1 MQNNKKD
8 IRAAMMKRR
17 RNLDNGSVLALSDII
32 QKRIVES
39 RFFKESS
46 VIMAYMPIQNEIR
59 TDLLIERSIA
69 SGKTILLPRI
79 KDAETMEAVPIQSLG
94 SDLIKGYMGIMEPD
108 PSIPAANPQTIDL
121 VILPGIAFDR
131 KGYRIGFGGG
141 YYDRFITRLRND
153 CILLAPA
160 YDFQVLEHI
169 PAEAFDQ
176 PVDMVVTEK
185 EIIHISLK

>member
-39 RFFKESS
+39 RFFKGSS

-69 SGKTILLPRI
+69 SGKTLLLPRI
-79 KDAETMEAVPIQSLG
+79 KDADTLGAVPSQSLG
-94 SDLIKGYMGIMEPD
+94 
-108 PSIPAANPQTIDL
+108 
-121 VILPGIAFDR
+121 
-131 KGYRIGFGGG
+131 
-141 YYDRFITRLRND
+141 
-153 CILLAPA
+153 
-160 YDFQVLEHI
+160 
-169 PAEAFDQ
+169 
-176 PVDMVVTEK
+176 
-185 EIIHISLK
+185 

>member
-1 MQNNKKD
+1 
-8 IRAAMMKRR
+8 MKRR
-17 RNLDNGSVLALSDII
+17 RNLDNGSVLMLSDII

-59 TDLLIERSIA
+59 TDLLIERGIA
-69 SGKTILLPRI
+69 SGKTILLPRV

-121 VILPGIAFDR
+121 VILPGIAFGD
-131 KGYRIGFGGG
+131 I
-141 YYDRFITRLRND
+141 
-153 CILLAPA
+153 
-160 YDFQVLEHI
+160 V
-169 PAEAFDQ
+169 
-176 PVDMVVTEK
+176 
-185 EIIHISLK
+185 

>member
-1 MQNNKKD
+1 
-8 IRAAMMKRR
+8 MKRR
-17 RNLDNGSVLALSDII
+17 KNLDNGSVLALSDII

-121 VILPGIAFDR
+121 VILPNRIR
-131 KGYRIGFGGG
+131 QERISYR
-141 YYDRFITRLRND
+141 LWWW
-153 CILLAPA
+153 LL
-160 YDFQVLEHI
+160 
-169 PAEAFDQ
+169 
-176 PVDMVVTEK
+176 
-185 EIIHISLK
+185 

>member
-1 MQNNKKD
+1 
-8 IRAAMMKRR
+8 
-17 RNLDNGSVLALSDII
+17 
-32 QKRIVES
+32 
-39 RFFKESS
+39 
-46 VIMAYMPIQNEIR
+46 
-59 TDLLIERSIA
+59 
-69 SGKTILLPRI
+69 
-79 KDAETMEAVPIQSLG
+79 
-94 SDLIKGYMGIMEPD
+94 MEPD
-108 PSIPAANPQTIDL
+108 PSKPAANPQTIDL

-141 YYDRFITRLRND
+141 YYDRFKTRLRND
-153 CILLAPA
+153 SILLAPA